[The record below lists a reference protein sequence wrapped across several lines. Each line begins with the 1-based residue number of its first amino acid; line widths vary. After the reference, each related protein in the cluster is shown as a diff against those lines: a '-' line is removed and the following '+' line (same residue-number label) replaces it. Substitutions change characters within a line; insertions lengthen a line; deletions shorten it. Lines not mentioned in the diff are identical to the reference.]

1 VFAAA
6 LVYWALVLRD
16 NIALIPYRMEDDFW
30 DLAATVNYIVGH
42 GFKRV
47 ALQFPDDLLID
58 APVISQRLSSEL
70 SAVCD
75 AKVYILADTSYNS
88 TGVDEVAAQHIQ
100 ADCVVG
106 T

>member
-1 VFAAA
+1 MDIDAWEV
-6 LVYWALVLRD
+6 
-16 NIALIPYRMEDDFW
+16 
-30 DLAATVNYIVGH
+30 AATVNFIVRH

-58 APVISQRLSSEL
+58 APVIAHNISVEL

-106 T
+106 TP

>member
-1 VFAAA
+1 MLAAV
-6 LVYWALVLRD
+6 LIYWALVLRE
-16 NIALIPYRMEDDFW
+16 NNNFHTITMDDDSW
-30 DLAATVNYIVGH
+30 DLGATVNYIVRH
-42 GFKRV
+42 GLKRV

-100 ADCVVG
+100 ADCVVS